1 MYVYNKHFSVEEAAS
16 YIDGLRKTLKDI
28 QVLAEDL
35 KKTGFDPYNGK
46 YKIGFH
52 PGTYKEYPDDF
63 IKLLELIRNITEK
76 GIEIKGLEHG
86 LIDFP
91 AIRPNGDEVFL
102 CWKVD
107 EQAIEFW
114 HTLDG
119 GYRGRHHID
128 DF

>member
-1 MYVYNKHFSVEEAAS
+1 MYVYKKHFSVEEAAS
-16 YIDGLRKTLKDI
+16 YIDRLRETLKDI
-28 QVLAEDL
+28 QVLANSL
-35 KKTGFDPYNGK
+35 RKIGFDPYTGK

-52 PGTYKEYPDDF
+52 PDSYEEYPVDF
-63 IKLLELIRNITEK
+63 KKMLEMIRDITRQ
-76 GIEIKGLEHG
+76 GVEIKGLEQG